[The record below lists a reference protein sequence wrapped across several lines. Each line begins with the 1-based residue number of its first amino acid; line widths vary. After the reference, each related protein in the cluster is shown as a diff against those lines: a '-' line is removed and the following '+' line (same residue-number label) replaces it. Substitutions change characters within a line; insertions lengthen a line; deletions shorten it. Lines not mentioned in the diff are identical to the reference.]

1 MTRRPLSAA
10 LAWLAGIL
18 ILASGCMDQS
28 PTATSLDTFEDQ
40 RAQLPANVSPLRAA
54 AAYESGSFS
63 ALITPA
69 GGSIDFGIGTIDF
82 PKHAVDH
89 ATVITA
95 SVDGSSMAVEFAP
108 HGLNFPPTAQPALS
122 FRYSGIALP
131 SSPTIFYVDD
141 AGRPLENLG
150 GTVDT
155 QSETVTSWLSH
166 FSPYILGAS

>member
-28 PTATSLDTFEDQ
+28 PTATSLDTLEDQ

-89 ATVITA
+89 PTVITA

-108 HGLNFPPTAQPALS
+108 HLVFSGAQPTLCFDVGGLAATDFTVVHVKDDGTTSVVAHSSTASNVCVAPPS
-122 FRYSGIALP
+122 FSK
-131 SSPTIFYVDD
+131 F
-141 AGRPLENLG
+141 
-150 GTVDT
+150 
-155 QSETVTSWLSH
+155 
-166 FSPYILGAS
+166 ILAAE